1 MLPRIINFINP
12 VGSKLPTL
20 PADQE
25 DFWGFEGSDQS
36 WMFDFAKLD
45 V

>member
-1 MLPRIINFINP
+1 VLPRIINFINP
-12 VGSKLPTL
+12 MGSKLPTL

-25 DFWGFEGSDQS
+25 VFWVFEGSDRS
-36 WMFDFAKLD
+36 WMFDFAKLN